1 MTLHQLT
8 GLLIKVSPS
17 SMRMIVFEF
26 IAFSRSLN
34 GRTRTA
40 TFTLVIS
47 LLLVVDVVVVGIQ
60 CLGFLVY
67 CVRCSSKILM
77 NG

>member
-47 LLLVVDVVVVGIQ
+47 LLLVVVVVGIQ